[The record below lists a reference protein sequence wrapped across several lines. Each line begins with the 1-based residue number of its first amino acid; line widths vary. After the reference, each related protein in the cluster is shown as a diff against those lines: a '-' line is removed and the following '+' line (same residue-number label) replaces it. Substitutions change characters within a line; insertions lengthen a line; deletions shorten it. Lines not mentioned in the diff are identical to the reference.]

1 MGIRSLFMRKKPDPE
16 KLLQQK
22 DVSGLISSL
31 SFPDVVI
38 QKEVIN
44 ALNQLAPESIDHLI
58 PALKTRDLAKKLGVI
73 EALGKIKSPR
83 AVVPLISCLHDD
95 SSEIRWVAAIALG
108 EIKDPGAITPLVAAL
123 GDPDK
128 YVRYGAAFAL
138 TRLGWKPG
146 DVNERALY
154 YIGLEEWEAL
164 SDVGAPSIPA
174 LGRAMMDRNTD
185 VRLNV
190 LDTLGDLPNKEAEP
204 IVLKALS
211 DENGDV
217 RWKAMLVSQ
226 KIGISPIRLPRWLAV
241 RPRNRKNPL
250 VAGFLNFM
258 LPGLGYGYL
267 GRWWGIMIFQID
279 VTVTL
284 WIYKVW
290 GETNTYGILFPVYLL
305 LGIHAWYIAK
315 KMPEI

>member
-1 MGIRSLFMRKKPDPE
+1 
-16 KLLQQK
+16 
-22 DVSGLISSL
+22 
-31 SFPDVVI
+31 
-38 QKEVIN
+38 
-44 ALNQLAPESIDHLI
+44 
-58 PALKTRDLAKKLGVI
+58 
-73 EALGKIKSPR
+73 
-83 AVVPLISCLHDD
+83 
-95 SSEIRWVAAIALG
+95 
-108 EIKDPGAITPLVAAL
+108 
-123 GDPDK
+123 
-128 YVRYGAAFAL
+128 
-138 TRLGWKPG
+138 
-146 DVNERALY
+146 
-154 YIGLEEWEAL
+154 
-164 SDVGAPSIPA
+164 
-174 LGRAMMDRNTD
+174 MMDRNTD